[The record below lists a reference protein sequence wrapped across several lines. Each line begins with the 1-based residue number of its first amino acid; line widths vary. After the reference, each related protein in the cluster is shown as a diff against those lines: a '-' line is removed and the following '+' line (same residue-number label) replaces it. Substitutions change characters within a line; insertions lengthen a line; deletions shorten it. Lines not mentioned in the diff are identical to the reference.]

1 MRRVLGIDCGS
12 VATGYGLID
21 TDGRA
26 CRVVVSGVI
35 LTKARFS
42 FPQRLRQISE
52 ALGQL
57 IQTYSPD
64 AVAVED
70 IFYSVNVK
78 SALKLGQVRGVALL
92 KAAEADLPVH
102 EYSPLEIKSSVVGY
116 GRAEKS
122 QVQHMV
128 TILLNLEQVPPEDAA
143 DALAVAICHAHHSQ
157 TLGRLS
163 QSQAGEAEEGISG
176 DVASTASIRV
186 APAETSRRA
195 RRAHPRSALAHA
207 GRKTAK

>member
-35 LTKARFS
+35 LTEARFS

-64 AVAVED
+64 AVAVEG

-92 KAAEADLPVH
+92 KAAEAGLPVH

-128 TILLNLEQVPPEDAA
+128 TVLLNLEQVPPEDAA

-157 TLGRLS
+157 FLGKLS
-163 QSQAGEAEEGISG
+163 SSQPGATEEGLSG
-176 DVASTASIRV
+176 DTLPAAAV
-186 APAETSRRA
+186 APTEASRRA
-195 RRAHPRSALAHA
+195 RRAHPRSAVAHA

>member
-92 KAAEADLPVH
+92 KAAEAGLPVH

-128 TILLNLEQVPPEDAA
+128 TVLLNLEQVPPEDAA

-157 TLGRLS
+157 LLGRLS
-163 QSQAGEAEEGISG
+163 SSQASEAEEGISG
-176 DVASTASIRV
+176 DTASIAAV
-186 APAETSRRA
+186 APAEIS
-195 RRAHPRSALAHA
+195 RRAHPRSAVAHA

>member
-1 MRRVLGIDCGS
+1 MRRILGIDCGS
-12 VATGYGLID
+12 GVTGYGLID

-26 CRVVVSGVI
+26 CQIVVSGVI
-35 LTKARFS
+35 STQARFS
-42 FPQRLRQISE
+42 FPQRLRQISD
-52 ALGQL
+52 ALGEL
-57 IQTYSPD
+57 IKTYSPV

-92 KAAEADLPVH
+92 KAAEAGLPVH

-128 TILLNLEQVPPEDAA
+128 TILLKLDQVPPEDAA
-143 DALAVAICHAHHSQ
+143 DALAVAICHAHHS
-157 TLGRLS
+157 GRLS
-163 QSQAGEAEEGISG
+163 GLSSSQPGTQNKVIHG
-176 DVASTASIRV
+176 
-186 APAETSRRA
+186 A
-195 RRAHPRSALAHA
+195 R
-207 GRKTAK
+207 

>member
-12 VATGYGLID
+12 GATGYGLID

-26 CRVVVSGVI
+26 CRVVASGVI

-57 IQTYSPD
+57 LQTYSPD

-128 TILLNLEQVPPEDAA
+128 TVLLNLEQVPPEDAA
-143 DALAVAICHAHHSQ
+143 DALAVAICHAHHAGP
-157 TLGRLS
+157 LGRLS
-163 QSQAGEAEEGISG
+163 SSQPSATEEGLSG
-176 DVASTASIRV
+176 DA
-186 APAETSRRA
+186 APAAAVAHAETNRRA
-195 RRAHPRSALAHA
+195 RRAHPRSAVAHA
-207 GRKTAK
+207 GRHTAK